1 VSKLKTENCNLST
14 GRPDFSRRRLDR
26 SDVRDE
32 VVTSSDRFK
41 SSAHADVAPIS
52 GSLPPSIAGR
62 VLGRYELLLPIAKGG
77 MAQVWAARLHG
88 TRGFQKMVAIKTILP
103 GAMEDARMEEM
114 FIEEA
119 TLASRIHHSNVVET
133 LELGDQNGMLYL
145 VMEWVDGESLSF
157 IMARAA
163 SFGGLPLPIAVNLI
177 GQACKGLHAAHDLR
191 DEGGALLGVVHR
203 DLSPQNVLVSY
214 SGTAKL
220 VDFGIAKATALSV
233 DRTEAGEIK
242 GKFAYM
248 SPEQI
253 AGGPIDRSA
262 DIFAMGILL
271 YAMTAGRHPFKG
283 SNPAETVRNICSDEP
298 PTAPSHIVD
307 GYPPALEE
315 VVLRALSKSPDRRWA
330 SAYELLDA
338 LEAAVPESRDGTFE
352 ARVAAHLKELLGS
365 RSSERRTELRLA
377 QQLADRMRADGSST
391 LADPG
396 SLTSL
401 RAISVDRASRPSESG
416 SRVPSSRWSAQVPSE
431 GPGIEAEWKG
441 STLISGRSG
450 WRKGAWIAGGAAGTL
465 LTAFAITQL
474 RSQASV
480 ASANPS
486 TGSELA
492 ATVLASPAAPSASVT
507 TAPAPSAG
515 PQGLTR
521 AGAIGSAAPRADN
534 GSASG
539 LVAPVVA
546 PSHDLSGGSKEPARG
561 KLQRRS
567 PSPVSQGGVGPPA
580 PTAGPSVSDADRSHP
595 ERSDGDKGASWDTET
610 FGGRR

>member
-1 VSKLKTENCNLST
+1 
-14 GRPDFSRRRLDR
+14 
-26 SDVRDE
+26 
-32 VVTSSDRFK
+32 VTSRDRFK
-41 SSAHADVAPIS
+41 SSTHAESAPIS

-145 VMEWVDGESLSF
+145 AMEWVDGESLSF

-163 SFGGLPLPIAVNLI
+163 PLGGLPLPIAVNLI
-177 GQACKGLHAAHDLR
+177 GQACKGLHAAHELR
-191 DEGGALLGVVHR
+191 DEAGDLLGVVHR

-220 VDFGIAKATALSV
+220 VDFGIAKATALAANL
-233 DRTEAGEIK
+233 TQAGEIK

-253 AGGPIDRSA
+253 AGGRIDRSA

-283 SNPAETVRNICSDEP
+283 SNPAETVRNICSQEP
-298 PTAPSHIVD
+298 PTAPSDIVA
-307 GYPPALEE
+307 GYPRALEE
-315 VVLRALSKSPDRRWA
+315 VVMRALCKSPEGRWA
-330 SAYELLDA
+330 SAHDLLDA

-352 ARVAAHLKELLGS
+352 ARVAVHLKELLGP
-365 RSSERRTELRLA
+365 RPSERRTELRLA

-391 LADPG
+391 LADPS

-401 RAISVDRASRPSESG
+401 RAISVDRLGRPSESA
-416 SRVPSSRWSAQVPSE
+416 SRVPSSQWPEQVPSE
-431 GPGIEAEWKG
+431 RPAFEGEWKG

-450 WRKGAWIAGGAAGTL
+450 WGRGAWIASGAAGAL
-465 LTAFAITQL
+465 LTAFALTQL
-474 RSQASV
+474 RSQAPV

-486 TGSELA
+486 LGA
-492 ATVLASPAAPSASVT
+492 APPATTLASPAAPLASVT
-507 TAPAPSAG
+507 TPLAPSA
-515 PQGLTR
+515 PPGL
-521 AGAIGSAAPRADN
+521 APPGAIGSAAPRA
-534 GSASG
+534 GGGLASAVSTP
-539 LVAPVVA
+539 AVA
-546 PSHDLSGGSKEPARG
+546 PSRDTSGGSKEPARN
-561 KLQRRS
+561 KPPRRS
-567 PSPVSQGGVGPPA
+567 ASPVSQGPIAPAA
-580 PTAGPSVSDADRSHP
+580 PTSGPSVPDADRSHP
-595 ERSDGDKGASWDTET
+595 ERSEGDKGASWDTET
-610 FGGRR
+610 YGGRR